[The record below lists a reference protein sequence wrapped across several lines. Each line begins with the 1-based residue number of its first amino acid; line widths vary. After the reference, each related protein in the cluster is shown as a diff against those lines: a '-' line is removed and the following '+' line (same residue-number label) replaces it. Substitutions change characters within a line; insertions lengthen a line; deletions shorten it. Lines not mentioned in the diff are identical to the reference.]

1 MSIRTHCALG
11 IVAGLVLASSASA
24 ITVSA
29 SDPSGLA
36 AEAQFTITG
45 PTQLTVRLRN
55 ISTGN
60 GAFSGAAVILTG
72 VSWDFGLLG
81 VNGGDNTILGGTI
94 TIGTLSQSVN
104 FSSGSFGPGTNIGGE
119 WGYGNNGTGLS
130 FPNLISSLQ
139 SGTTA
144 FGGPNLDNPSN
155 LDGPQAG
162 LIAPATV
169 GQLGGLGA
177 INDELVAVLNLSQ
190 SITNLNFI
198 AQNNVRFEFGSDAL
212 FLTTP
217 TPGSAAAVLLGGAI
231 LARRRRK

>member
-1 MSIRTHCALG
+1 MSMLYRCALG
-11 IVAGLVLASSASA
+11 LAAGLVLASSASA

-45 PTQLTVRLRN
+45 PAQLTVRLKN
-55 ISTGN
+55 TSTGN
-60 GAFSGAAVILTG
+60 GAFTGAAAILTG
-72 VSWDFGLLG
+72 ISWDFGLAG

-94 TIGTLSQSVN
+94 TIGAMSQSVN
-104 FSSGSFGPGTNIGGE
+104 FSTGSYGAGTDVGGE

-130 FPNLISSLQ
+130 FPNLLSALQ

-144 FGGPNLDNPSN
+144 FGGANLDNPAN
-155 LDGPQAG
+155 LDGPQGG
-162 LIAPATV
+162 LIASATV
-169 GQLGGLGA
+169 SQLGGLGA
-177 INDELVAVLNLSQ
+177 IRDEVVAVLNLSQ
-190 SITNLNFI
+190 PIANLNFI
-198 AQNNVRFEFGSDAL
+198 TQNNVRFEFGSDAL

-217 TPGSAAAVLLGGAI
+217 TPGSAAGVLLGGAI